1 MALDERIHPDFVAGL
16 RVTVPVLLGIVPFAL
31 ITGITAIGAG
41 LTIWETIGMS
51 IIVFAGAAQLAAID
65 LIGSNMPFLVVVA
78 TAVVINTRM
87 IMYSAS
93 IAPHFQQYRL
103 RFRGLVAY
111 VLTDQAYAMSIAE
124 YETNESRNRLQY
136 YLGIALTLWV
146 VWQIGTVVGAVLGA
160 QVPDVLGLE
169 FALPLVF
176 LALLVPAMKDAG
188 TTTAGIV
195 AGGVALAVATLGV
208 PLNLDLPIA
217 AMVGVLAG
225 VAVDWWWGE

>member
-16 RVTVPVLLGIVPFAL
+16 RATVPVLLGIVPFAL

-51 IIVFAGAAQLAAID
+51 VIVFAGAAQLAAID
-65 LIGSNMPFLVVVA
+65 LIGSNTPFLVVVA

-93 IAPHFQQYRL
+93 IAPHFQKYRL
-103 RFRGLVAY
+103 RLRGLVAY

-124 YETNESRNRLQY
+124 YETNESRDRLQY

-160 QVPDVLGLE
+160 RVPDVLGLE